1 MARAG
6 SERSLVV
13 EADGGS
19 RGNPGV
25 AGYGAVV
32 RDAATGEVLVERAGP
47 LGRHSNNVAEY
58 RGLIAGLQAA
68 VALQAHADVEVRMD
82 SKLVVEQM
90 SGRWKIKHPDMQ
102 ALAGEARALVAQLGT
117 VTWTWVPREQ
127 NGTADRLSNLGMDG
141 TSIDT
146 LPRALSSLAN
156 QSGASEVAAQ
166 ATAVGEVLALPGV
179 IATRVL
185 LVRHAVTDFTVSDR
199 VDGRGGADPD
209 LNAEGKRQAAAAAAA
224 ITPLVEGEVRLV
236 TSSLARTRQTGAA
249 IAAALGLSVDIDP
262 DWDEQSFGD
271 WDGAV
276 FADLAAQHSEEL
288 RRLWLDRDY
297 RRPGGET
304 MAEVEA
310 RVLQAY
316 ERAVAHGG
324 TVVVL
329 TSRKPILVVLGWVL
343 GIPSERFWVLSTDP
357 ASLTGV
363 ELWPDGRTSV
373 PFVNRTA
380 HLR

>member
-1 MARAG
+1 
-6 SERSLVV
+6 
-13 EADGGS
+13 
-19 RGNPGV
+19 V
-25 AGYGAVV
+25 AGYGA
-32 RDAATGEVLVERAGP
+32 
-47 LGRHSNNVAEY
+47 
-58 RGLIAGLQAA
+58 IA
-68 VALQAHADVEVRMD
+68 
-82 SKLVVEQM
+82 
-90 SGRWKIKHPDMQ
+90 
-102 ALAGEARALVAQLGT
+102 
-117 VTWTWVPREQ
+117 
-127 NGTADRLSNLGMDG
+127 
-141 TSIDT
+141 
-146 LPRALSSLAN
+146 
-156 QSGASEVAAQ
+156 
-166 ATAVGEVLALPGV
+166 
-179 IATRVL
+179 
-185 LVRHAVTDFTVSDR
+185 
-199 VDGRGGADPD
+199 
-209 LNAEGKRQAAAAAAA
+209 
-224 ITPLVEGEVRLV
+224 PLVEGEVRLL